1 MASESDDKATEIGSG
16 PNLNN
21 ELPQENIDSTEYK
34 EFLEESS
41 SLEPIDNPD
50 VLAQKDKDIIN
61 QDPELKS
68 VHNTLEMMSQGPIK
82 LETPEKKLTT
92 LNQRIGELEI
102 KCGGKTE
109 LLLNTEWE
117 EYSKLKEEQRNLN
130 IEINPQK
137 YLDSVKAKQSEIQNN
152 WSKGIKSMEKV
163 KEYARLNRE
172 KTFLEIKVIDKEL
185 RKLDVEKNFTKLS
198 PSELAR
204 YNQLSQSRSALQTKL
219 EHSSQTQESQT
230 PMVPSEEESQEA
242 KDKKQQE
249 AQKSENKE
257 KERRETKAAIIA
269 GIIGGGTGLGTA
281 LAVGASAVPQIR
293 TAAMIGT
300 LVAGGTSFIAKIVE
314 NKTAAKLKTETNPEE
329 RAKLEKR
336 IKNWEKVSKWA
347 RNAGVFLG
355 GFSLGLFGGSLIS
368 AKFMGGYGFLNK
380 PNVSPEITSGI
391 PQNNISTSGPKTI
404 EQSPIDTTHATSVV
418 SESTSSTFDTGLVQ
432 NGKVN
437 IPGEMPW
444 GGQSSWNGNLVGPEG
459 GASGRAAEFINEALK
474 ANKLKASQFQAED
487 LHRLMYD
494 AEQQI
499 IKGQTPVFKTLLEQG
514 AASDIPNAAKIL
526 SLIK

>member
-1 MASESDDKATEIGSG
+1 
-16 PNLNN
+16 
-21 ELPQENIDSTEYK
+21 
-34 EFLEESS
+34 
-41 SLEPIDNPD
+41 
-50 VLAQKDKDIIN
+50 
-61 QDPELKS
+61 
-68 VHNTLEMMSQGPIK
+68 
-82 LETPEKKLTT
+82 
-92 LNQRIGELEI
+92 
-102 KCGGKTE
+102 
-109 LLLNTEWE
+109 
-117 EYSKLKEEQRNLN
+117 
-130 IEINPQK
+130 
-137 YLDSVKAKQSEIQNN
+137 
-152 WSKGIKSMEKV
+152 
-163 KEYARLNRE
+163 
-172 KTFLEIKVIDKEL
+172 
-185 RKLDVEKNFTKLS
+185 
-198 PSELAR
+198 
-204 YNQLSQSRSALQTKL
+204 
-219 EHSSQTQESQT
+219 
-230 PMVPSEEESQEA
+230 
-242 KDKKQQE
+242 
-249 AQKSENKE
+249 
-257 KERRETKAAIIA
+257 
-269 GIIGGGTGLGTA
+269 
-281 LAVGASAVPQIR
+281 
-293 TAAMIGT
+293 MIGT

-336 IKNWEKVSKWA
+336 IQNWEKVSKWA

-404 EQSPIDTTHATSVV
+404 EQSPIDTTHATSVA
-418 SESTSSTFDTGLVQ
+418 SESASSTFDTGLVQ

-459 GASGRAAEFINEALK
+459 GASGRAAEFINNAFK
-474 ANKLKASQFQAED
+474 ANNLTVSQLQQAGFD
-487 LHRLMYD
+487 TADIHRIMFD